1 MTLTA
6 IQSVSATTSEM
17 VIGEYITGEDSGAIA
32 IVAEKI
38 DDLTIGYI
46 VKNELTF
53 TEGEAIVANE
63 SGLEAVILT
72 LTEPSFDVTE
82 GYDFR
87 RGQESTFWDYGKLI
101 RKEVTEAPDKKLKVY
116 FENAIYESTDTG
128 DIVTVNSYDSFPYES
143 LGMVDRVSNSDMID
157 IRPRVA
163 PYTVA
168 ESVRSPLEF
177 WGRNFKVD
185 GQNPPNILASDE
197 ALQVTYSFYMGRI
210 DRIFLTKSGNFIVK
224 YGTPSE
230 KPERP
235 GPVDDALE
243 ICQVTLPPY
252 LYKPEQAIL
261 DFMKHKRFQMKDIN
275 LLIGKGIQGRFQ
287 ILILF
292 LLNE

>member
-1 MTLTA
+1 
-6 IQSVSATTSEM
+6 
-17 VIGEYITGEDSGAIA
+17 
-32 IVAEKI
+32 
-38 DDLTIGYI
+38 
-46 VKNELTF
+46 
-53 TEGEAIVANE
+53 
-63 SGLEAVILT
+63 
-72 LTEPSFDVTE
+72 
-82 GYDFR
+82 
-87 RGQESTFWDYGKLI
+87 
-101 RKEVTEAPDKKLKVY
+101 
-116 FENAIYESTDTG
+116 
-128 DIVTVNSYDSFPYES
+128 
-143 LGMVDRVSNSDMID
+143 MVDRVSNSDMID

-261 DFMKHKRFQMKDIN
+261 DFMKHKRFQMKDIKILEDRIRN
-275 LLIGKGIQGRFQ
+275 LEYYTTLSLLEVNTANMFVPDADGLNRFKSGLYVDNFTSFMSQEYLSGGIKNSIDRERKE
-287 ILILF
+287 LRPRPVSYTHLT
-292 LLNE
+292 LPTNREV